1 MRDAMLE
8 REVFM
13 REFGKDMRRAR
24 REQGLTQSDL
34 AAQMQLAGYD
44 VDGLR
49 ISRLERAERTL
60 TAEELLVLASILFI
74 DLNGYSQT
82 YMRRHQP
89 A

>member
-13 REFGKDMRRAR
+13 REFGKDMKKAR
-24 REQGLTQSDL
+24 REQGMTQSDL

-49 ISRLERAERTL
+49 ISRLERAQRTL

-74 DLNGYSQT
+74 DLNRYSQAYIGRLQT
-82 YMRRHQP
+82 